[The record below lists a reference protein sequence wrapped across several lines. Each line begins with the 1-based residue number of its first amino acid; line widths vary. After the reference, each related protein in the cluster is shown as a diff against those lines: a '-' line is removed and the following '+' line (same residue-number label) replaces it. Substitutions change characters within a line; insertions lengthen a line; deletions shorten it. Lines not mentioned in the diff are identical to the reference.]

1 MLPVGAASTAGAAAD
16 GPIVTT
22 SGFADGDAAAD
33 SGSSAGAVAGRDRGI
48 GGYGCTGPISP
59 RGRGGAAW
67 PKMDRST
74 GSASAELEPS
84 ATRLATSIARIFT
97 DFSLLLHG
105 IRFLLT
111 IGLD

>member
-1 MLPVGAASTAGAAAD
+1 
-16 GPIVTT
+16 
-22 SGFADGDAAAD
+22 
-33 SGSSAGAVAGRDRGI
+33 
-48 GGYGCTGPISP
+48 
-59 RGRGGAAW
+59 
-67 PKMDRST
+67 MDRST